1 MFFSKE
7 QLEVSI
13 KHLGKLDPFFG
24 MVFLALKEINLPEGE
39 TKQLKFQ
46 SLLEAFLQKYYRP
59 TKSDNDFYTP
69 FKASHKKRWMT
80 LQYAKTLQRMTVTTF
95 SDVIR
100 HPKGSSEWGWKTNYV
115 QILSQEHLTINLIP
129 TFDLA
134 VWLFRS
140 RKWDRIPQHEEIIE
154 TFFSAFRIDPKE
166 QILFNTTPPS
176 PITPLFQ
183 EHPVDSETL
192 VKIIGLPPSEEAKQ
206 RQSPLQSSFS
216 HIQMLAEYGA
226 KLQMLQ
232 LTEVGPSEEI
242 ALELAPR
249 LNIITGDNA
258 LGKTFLLEC
267 AWWALTSTWASQY
280 PAQPHRVESPSITFQ
295 ISKESRPDRTQTV
308 SYNWKAQ
315 SWPTPKDR
323 TVLPGLSIFAQ
334 ADGSFAVWDP
344 AKLDT
349 ILPQNLE
356 DDAFIRISS
365 QQIWDGV
372 RKQHKNK
379 EVVRCRGLIE
389 DWLTWQRAHDESR
402 FRVFCTALEA
412 LSPDPNHPLIPGT
425 PMRPPDEARDV
436 REVPTLEFPYG
447 TVPIIL
453 CSAGIKRIAAL
464 AYLLVWAW
472 HEHVASSE
480 LIRQE
485 PQRSIVLLIDE
496 MEAHLHPFWQRIIVP
511 AIVKV
516 VQALS
521 EEVSTQVIIATHSPL
536 VLASVEPLFDE
547 DQDSLFHLYLDHED
561 NSVQLDNLPFVKRGR
576 ADEWLTSEVFGLT
589 EPRSRDAE
597 QAIERAK
604 ALQLM
609 EHPPKEEVQGISER
623 LKRLLAPDDEFWPLW
638 TYFAKQQGVSLD
650 AY

>member
-7 QLEVSI
+7 QLELSI
-13 KHLGKLDPFFG
+13 KRLGELDSFFG
-24 MVFLALKEINLPEGE
+24 TVFLALKQANLPEGE

-46 SLLEAFLQKYYRP
+46 PLLEAFLQKYYQP
-59 TKSDNDFYTP
+59 KHSYNKFYLP
-69 FKASHKKRWMT
+69 FKTYNNKHWIT
-80 LQYAKTLQRMTVTTF
+80 LQYVKTLQKMAFTTF

-100 HPKGSSEWGWKTNYV
+100 HPKGSSEWGWKTDHV
-115 QILSQEHLTINLIP
+115 KILSQKHLTMNLIP

-140 RKWDRIPQHEEIIE
+140 RKWGSLLQNEEIIE
-154 TFFSAFRIDPKE
+154 TFFAEFHIDPKE
-166 QILFNTTPPS
+166 QALFD
-176 PITPLFQ
+176 ITIPLHVTQLFQ
-183 EHPVDSETL
+183 EQPVDSEAL
-192 VKIIGLPPSEEAKQ
+192 VKMIGLPPSEEKKQ
-206 RQSPLQSSFS
+206 RHNFLQSSFS
-216 HIQMLAEYGA
+216 HIQMLEEYGA
-226 KLQMLQ
+226 KLQLLQ
-232 LTEVGPSEEI
+232 LKDVGPSQEI

-249 LNIITGDNA
+249 LNMITGDNA

-295 ISKESRPDRTQTV
+295 ISKAYQSERTETV
-308 SYNWKAQ
+308 RYNWKTQ

-344 AKLDT
+344 AKIDT
-349 ILPQNLE
+349 MMPQNLK
-356 DDAFIRISS
+356 DDAFIHISS
-365 QQIWDGV
+365 QQIWNGV
-372 RKQHKNK
+372 REQYNNK

-389 DWLTWQRAHDESR
+389 DWLTWQTARDESR
-402 FRVFCTALEA
+402 FRVFCTALED
-412 LSPDPNHPLIPGT
+412 LSPHPNHPLIPGT
-425 PMRPPDEARDV
+425 PTRIPDETRDV
-436 REVPTLEFPYG
+436 REVPTLQFLDGE
-447 TVPIIL
+447 VPIVL
-453 CSAGIKRIAAL
+453 CSAAIKRIVAL

-472 HEHVASSE
+472 HEHIASSE
-480 LIRQE
+480 LIRQA

-511 AIVKV
+511 AIIKV

-536 VLASVEPLFDE
+536 VLASVEPLFNE
-547 DQDSLFHLYLDHED
+547 DQDRLFHLYLDYTN

-576 ADEWLTSEVFGLT
+576 ADQWLTSEVFGLT
-589 EPRSRDAE
+589 EPRSREAE

-604 ALQLM
+604 QLQLM
-609 EHPPKEEVQGISER
+609 EHPPKDEVQKISES
-623 LKRLLAPDDEFWPLW
+623 LKKVLAPDDEFWPLW
-638 TYFAKQQGVSLD
+638 VYFAEQQGVNFDS
-650 AY
+650 Y